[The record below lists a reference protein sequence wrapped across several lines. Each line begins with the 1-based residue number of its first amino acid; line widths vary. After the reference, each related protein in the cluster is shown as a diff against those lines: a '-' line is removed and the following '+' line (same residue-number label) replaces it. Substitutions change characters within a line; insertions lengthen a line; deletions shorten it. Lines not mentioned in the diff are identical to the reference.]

1 MGQRSGELTEG
12 LLWELRLKLGFFT
25 PQDVE
30 IMAHLYADGHDPMQR
45 AKVMKTVRKWRVAK

>member
-1 MGQRSGELTEG
+1 MEQRNGELIEG

-25 PQDVE
+25 PPQDVE

-45 AKVMKTVRKWRVAK
+45 AKVMKTGQ